1 MEAPRAGMAF
11 ELSTSTDSTSPVTAT
26 EEGQK
31 DHRRN
36 MQGNTEANGENGF
49 RRANVMKRIEILRRR
64 RRSRE
69 VAKTGSSS
77 RRWRSARIPIPPT
90 PPARVRLL
98 NLSTKIFYH
107 LFQRLKEVNPS
118 TLNFL
123 FEKRLKYS
131 DVKPEGRIVIPKAAA
146 EKFMPPLEAREGLH
160 MFMDDKTEVKV
171 WRFRYRFWPNNAS
184 KVYVLE
190 NTGEFARA
198 RRLQIG
204 DFLMIYKDNEAERFV
219 VGVRRARG
227 AEDDNR
233 DIPTGG
239 SSDTDITITSPELPA
254 HYIQEV
260 QSQMATGESST
271 ASSATPSRSVPEVAV
286 TSSSS
291 YADGLQGFPMH
302 LLNMNINGDLP
313 DY

>member
-1 MEAPRAGMAF
+1 M
-11 ELSTSTDSTSPVTAT
+11 
-26 EEGQK
+26 
-31 DHRRN
+31 
-36 MQGNTEANGENGF
+36 
-49 RRANVMKRIEILRRR
+49 
-64 RRSRE
+64 
-69 VAKTGSSS
+69 
-77 RRWRSARIPIPPT
+77 
-90 PPARVRLL
+90 
-98 NLSTKIFYH
+98 
-107 LFQRLKEVNPS
+107 
-118 TLNFL
+118 
-123 FEKRLKYS
+123 
-131 DVKPEGRIVIPKAAA
+131 
-146 EKFMPPLEAREGLH
+146 
-160 MFMDDKTEVKV
+160 
-171 WRFRYRFWPNNAS
+171 
-184 KVYVLE
+184 
-190 NTGEFARA
+190 
-198 RRLQIG
+198 
-204 DFLMIYKDNEAERFV
+204 
-219 VGVRRARG
+219 RRARG